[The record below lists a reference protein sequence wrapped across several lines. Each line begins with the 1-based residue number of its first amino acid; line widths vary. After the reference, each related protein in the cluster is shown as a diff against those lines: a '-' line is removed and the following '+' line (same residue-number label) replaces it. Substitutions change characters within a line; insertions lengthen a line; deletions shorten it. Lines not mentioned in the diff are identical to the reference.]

1 MTTLHQLITQ
11 LLPEHRIQRIDEM
24 QRLVVLGDGTRV
36 TVWQY
41 RHAAH
46 ASTVVSALHILGAE
60 SAIPQL
66 WGADREGRI
75 TGHPSVVV
83 TTPRGTP
90 LANLQGQL
98 GQGQLHALGVQL
110 GEILGRVH
118 LHQLPGFGRLGQH
131 DEAPSW
137 RQYRQQA
144 LTASMATLQ
153 ADGIATPAESDTIVL
168 VITAAL
174 AHDDTSTAVL
184 MCGDVDPASV
194 WVERNGT
201 TVRITALTAW
211 SSASGGRPVAEHVR
225 LLDRFSHPDWFS
237 LRVGYGES
245 YDALSNRPADQLRE
259 AVLLPERMLWQ
270 VRQASNASQR
280 GDRTRA
286 HTLYQMVLR
295 WSQSL
300 RAQDPVDSFNDYPH
314 HEG

>member
-1 MTTLHQLITQ
+1 MTNLHQLITQ

-24 QRLVVLGDGTRV
+24 QRLVVLADGTRV

-46 ASTVVSALHILGAE
+46 ARTVVSALNVLGADP
-60 SAIPQL
+60 AIPHL
-66 WGADREGRI
+66 WGADGEGRI
-75 TGHPSVVV
+75 LGHPAVVV
-83 TTPRGTP
+83 SAPRGAP
-90 LANLQGQL
+90 LANYQGQL

-118 LHQLPGFGRLGQH
+118 LHQLPGFGRLGHH

-137 RQYRQQA
+137 LQYRQQA
-144 LTASMATLQ
+144 LVASMATLQ
-153 ADGIATPAESDTIVL
+153 ADGIATAAESAAMIQ
-168 VITAAL
+168 VITAAF

-194 WVERNGT
+194 WVERSGT
-201 TVRITALTAW
+201 TVRITALSAW
-211 SSASGGRPVAEHVR
+211 SSASGSRPVAEHVR
-225 LLDRFSHPDWFS
+225 LLDRFHHPDWFS

-270 VRQASNASQR
+270 LRQASNASQR
-280 GDRTRA
+280 SDRTRA

-295 WSQSL
+295 WSQAL
-300 RAQDPVDSFNDYPH
+300 RAQEPVDSFNDDPH